1 MRGDQLQRYLKKNV
15 TRRVSLTL
23 DDDRRD
29 LVKGGASIDNAIDLT
44 LHGSFLD
51 APRRVLRALVRFL
64 RRPEPHLRRRVV
76 HLYRQTGLH
85 RVGGPGPS
93 GSRRIVLRHQG
104 RYADLKQVFD
114 DLNERYFG
122 GEIRAFVTWGRRTRA
137 HSRSRSI
144 HFGSYN
150 WDRRVIRIHPDLDRG
165 FVPRYFL
172 ESVLYHEMLHV
183 QLGVVDGR
191 GGRRSSHTA
200 EFRRREQAW
209 PGFERAKAWERANLH
224 RFLRPLHAS
233 PLASRRASR

>member
-29 LVKGGASIDNAIDLT
+29 VVKTQSAPADGIGLT

-51 APRRVLRALVRFL
+51 APHRVLRALVRFL

-76 HLYRQTGLH
+76 RLYRETGLS
-85 RVGGPGPS
+85 RVGAPP
-93 GSRRIVLRHQG
+93 GSRRIVLRHRG
-104 RYADLKQVFD
+104 RYFDLKQVFD
-114 DLNERYFG
+114 DLNARHFG
-122 GEIRAFVTWGRRTRA
+122 GEVHAFVTWGRRTKAVGRA
-137 HSRSRSI
+137 RSI

-172 ESVLYHEMLHV
+172 ESVLFHEMLHV
-183 QLGVVDGR
+183 QLGVFEGK
-191 GGRRSSHTA
+191 GGRRNSHTA
-200 EFRRREQAW
+200 EFRRREQGW
-209 PGFERAKAWERANLH
+209 PYYERAKSWERAHLH
-224 RFLRPLHAS
+224 RFLRPRSGAGGATS
-233 PLASRRASR
+233 